1 MYSND
6 QVDTDD
12 SASEVEH
19 IEEDGVIDA
28 EDGVEDGVSDVENLG
43 IEQSVE
49 GGGNGGEGV
58 EGGGN
63 DGEGVEGCENGGE
76 GVEGGGNGGE
86 GVEGGGNGGESV
98 EGGGNGG
105 EGVEGGGNGGE
116 GVEGGGNGGQGV
128 EGGGNGG
135 EGMEGG
141 GNGGQGV
148 EGGGNGGEGVE
159 GGGNGGEGVE
169 GGGNGGEGVEG
180 GGNGRESSKR
190 DIVDLTGNE
199 ILTEDKDYMWISDL
213 QLYKNDYEVLHSNQ
227 WVNDNIINAAQKL
240 LQRLSNDAIK
250 GWQSPQLCKT
260 QFVPLPPFARFVQ
273 ILHVSEDH
281 WVTVTNIRP
290 GGTISNDTAF
300 IYDSLLRKGL
310 RMETKKQIA
319 SLMRP
324 KAQLLWFELMNI
336 QMQANYNDCGLY
348 AIACAT
354 EIVQERDPCKA
365 SFVASSMREHIIKC
379 FEDRE
384 MKAFPKRRERRVG
397 FGGRVRE
404 SLNTNIYCY
413 CRMPNFD
420 KTMAMVR
427 CDTCRGYFHMK
438 CIGVE
443 SISTKMWFCKDCI
456 QH

>member
-1 MYSND
+1 M
-6 QVDTDD
+6 
-12 SASEVEH
+12 
-19 IEEDGVIDA
+19 
-28 EDGVEDGVSDVENLG
+28 EDGVSDVENLG

-49 GGGNGGEGV
+49 GGGNGGE
-58 EGGGN
+58 
-63 DGEGVEGCENGGE
+63 
-76 GVEGGGNGGE
+76 
-86 GVEGGGNGGESV
+86 
-98 EGGGNGG
+98 
-105 EGVEGGGNGGE
+105 
-116 GVEGGGNGGQGV
+116 
-128 EGGGNGG
+128 
-135 EGMEGG
+135 
-141 GNGGQGV
+141 GV

-180 GGNGRESSKR
+180 GGNGGEGVEGGGNGGEGVEGGGNGGEGMEGGDGGEGVEGGGNGGEDVEGGGNGGEGVEGGGNGGGVEGGGNGGEGVEGGGNGRESSTR
-190 DIVDLTGNE
+190 DVVDLTGNE

-213 QLYKNDYEVLHSNQ
+213 RLYKNDYEVLHSNQ

-240 LQRLSNDAIK
+240 LQRLSNDTIK

-319 SLMRP
+319 SFMRP

-336 QMQANYNDCGLY
+336 QMQANYTDCGLY

-365 SFVASSMREHIIKC
+365 SFVASSMREHLIKC

-404 SLNTNIYCY
+404 SLNTKIYCY